1 MDSSSEVQK
10 MAYQFLQEAAK
21 TRTESVVVEA
31 AVDTTG
37 NLKADLPLEL
47 VDLLLRNVYDGEE
60 GETEGQVGIFKC
72 DPFVNLMPFQEIF
85 GYFLGWMITFDLF
98 ANAVCFSPIASHCH

>member
-1 MDSSSEVQK
+1 
-10 MAYQFLQEAAK
+10 MAYRFLQEAAK

-37 NLKADLPLEL
+37 NVKVELPLEL

-60 GETEGQVGIFKC
+60 GETEGQVGILTFKRKSPRQC
-72 DPFVNLMPFQEIF
+72 QA
-85 GYFLGWMITFDLF
+85 FLRNCLVISWAG
-98 ANAVCFSPIASHCH
+98 